1 MSPNSPYPKPYLGAF
16 TPHLR
21 VAVQL
26 LLNHGSE
33 GYEYGAGLVQTQRH
47 FPVQERPGFLGGLL
61 VLEQLVFLGGGPIL
75 S

>member
-1 MSPNSPYPKPYLGAF
+1 M
-16 TPHLR
+16 
-21 VAVQL
+21 QL

-33 GYEYGAGLVQTQRH
+33 GHEYGAGLVQAQRH
-47 FPVQERPGFLGGLL
+47 FPLQERPGFLGGLL